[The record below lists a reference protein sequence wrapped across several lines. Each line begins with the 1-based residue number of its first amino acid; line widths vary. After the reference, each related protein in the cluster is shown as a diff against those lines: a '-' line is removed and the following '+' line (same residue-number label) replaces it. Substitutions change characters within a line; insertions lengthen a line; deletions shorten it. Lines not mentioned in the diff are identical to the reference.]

1 MKKINIAEILKNS
14 PKGTMLYSTV
24 HGYVELID
32 IHRDV
37 IRCKPDYLNTIISF
51 YSDGRWVV
59 NRGECILFPSKENR
73 DWSTFKL
80 PFKDGD
86 ILYINYGDSFK
97 YIAIFKQIISNTV
110 YVHTYYKY
118 INNSLNIVNKV
129 LGPANADIRFATEEE
144 KQELFK
150 VIEDKGYKW
159 NPETKILEKLP
170 KFNDGDIIFEDRFH
184 SICIFKREGSI
195 KGTIDYYC
203 GISSGEFYVKDEKNI
218 DEHFGDIS
226 DYRLATKEERQKLF
240 DAIKAN
246 GHKWND
252 ETKTLEKL
260 IGTKFKVGDWI
271 EFKYYERKPEKVI
284 RIENNVYWLS
294 SGRTI
299 MFQDESAWDLATK
312 FDLST
317 LKPFEEVLVRYGNL
331 SEWSTGIFSHTVKS
345 DNKLY
350 FIVNTQHWEQC
361 IPYKGNEHLRG
372 KTDACSDYF
381 KTWEE

>member
-1 MKKINIAEILKNS
+1 MKKINIAELLKDC
-14 PKGTMLYSTV
+14 PKGMELDCTV
-24 HGYVELID
+24 YDNVKFEGISDNKDWPIKISVEGYPEVLNPYGCISYKD
-32 IHRDV
+32 YAKCV
-37 IRCKPDYLNTIISF
+37 I
-51 YSDGRWVV
+51 
-59 NRGECILFPSKENR
+59 FPKGKTTWEVL
-73 DWSTFKL
+73 KV
-80 PFKDGD
+80 PFK
-86 ILYINYGDSFK
+86 
-97 YIAIFKQIISNTV
+97 
-110 YVHTYYKY
+110 
-118 INNSLNIVNKV
+118 
-129 LGPANADIRFATEEE
+129 
-144 KQELFK
+144 
-150 VIEDKGYKW
+150 
-159 NPETKILEKLP
+159 
-170 KFNDGDIIFEDRFH
+170 DGDIIFEDRFH
-184 SICIFKREGSI
+184 SICIFKKEGSI
-195 KGTIDYYC
+195 KGTVDYYC
-203 GISSGEFYVKDEKNI
+203 GISFDDFFVKDEKDK

-260 IGTKFKVGDWI
+260 SESKFKVGDWI

-284 RIENNVYWLS
+284 RIENNVYYLS

-350 FIVNTQHWEQC
+350 FIGSTSVIIRQYDTSEPTALPLPVPT
-361 IPYKGNEHLRG
+361 IILLSFAYL
-372 KTDACSDYF
+372 T
-381 KTWEE
+381 